1 MPVGLARRQLGQE
14 NSKSVA
20 IFISYPNLSMSN
32 LPDKS
37 RPGWRLSSPTI
48 GGLFRPAIQLSQTI
62 GRAVYASPAA
72 IQHVRVDHGS
82 RHICVTQ
89 KLLDRADVVAIFK
102 QVRGKRMAERVRGCR
117 LGYPGLANGL
127 FHSFLQHGFVQVMSV
142 FFSGCPI
149 CVVARC
155 RKYPLPSPLAA
166 RVSVFAFQRI
176 GQGNST

>member
-1 MPVGLARRQLGQE
+1 VSRRGRRQLPVGLARRQLGQE

-102 QVRGKRMAERVRGCR
+102 QVRGKRMAQGIIILLTNSLPKRSTTDIIPFTERKSKWCASCAA
-117 LGYPGLANGL
+117 LT
-127 FHSFLQHGFVQVMSV
+127 
-142 FFSGCPI
+142 
-149 CVVARC
+149 
-155 RKYPLPSPLAA
+155 RKVL
-166 RVSVFAFQRI
+166 
-176 GQGNST
+176 